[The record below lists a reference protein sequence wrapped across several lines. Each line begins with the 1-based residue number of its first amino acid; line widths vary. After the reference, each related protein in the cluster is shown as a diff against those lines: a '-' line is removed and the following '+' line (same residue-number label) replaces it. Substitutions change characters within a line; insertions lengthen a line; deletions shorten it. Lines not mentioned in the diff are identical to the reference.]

1 MMKRYKLLKDLPT
14 FKAGDLFYLSKDGDL
29 KYEGLNYKEN
39 ADSALLYGSLSDTGI
54 VAYAKQTL
62 EKFPKILTEWF
73 EEIKEPIDSIH
84 WKPRYDD
91 GEYWIVNSYGLI
103 VKRIWSDSIEDLN
116 MYKLGFIYPT
126 EEKCKKDRNRKLA
139 EVRLRRT
146 STFEPDFE
154 NGKGGW
160 IVGYDHQK
168 NRFLSMFVGAA
179 DYGEPVHYKTKE
191 DTEKSIEENEQD
203 WKIYFGI
210 EEEE

>member
-1 MMKRYKLLKDLPT
+1 MKRYKLRKDTPT
-14 FKAGDLFYLSKDGDL
+14 IKAGTIFEEVVSDFDGA
-29 KYEGLNYKEN
+29 KEL
-39 ADSALLYGSLSDTGI
+39 ARITPVG
-54 VAYAKQTL
+54 AKTNPQWTIRDIDN
-62 EKFPKILTEWF
+62 FDEWF
-73 EEIKEPIDSIH
+73 EEVEEPTDSIH

-146 STFEPDFE
+146 STFTPDFE
-154 NGKGGW
+154 NGRGGW
-160 IVGYDHQK
+160 
-168 NRFLSMFVGAA
+168 FVAYNHLEGKLEYFQCSWQDA
-179 DYGEPVHYKTKE
+179 GESVRYKTRE
-191 DTEKSIEENEQD
+191 DAKKSIKENEQD

>member
-1 MMKRYKLLKDLPT
+1 MKRYKLLKDLPNLKKGTILSEGEPIFGVKTLITKNNDACTT
-14 FKAGDLFYLSKDGDL
+14 FIDNELF
-29 KYEGLNYKEN
+29 EN
-39 ADSALLYGSLSDTGI
+39 
-54 VAYAKQTL
+54 
-62 EKFPKILTEWF
+62 FF
-73 EEIKEPIDSIH
+73 EEIQEEPTDSIH